1 MRLCAFCKKR
11 LDLDGKVMRADT
23 CPHCGRDLHSCVQ
36 CEFYDPFA
44 HNKCREPESEW
55 VSDREKANFCD
66 FFRFGGG
73 KDTGKD
79 RSEEARRKL
88 EELFGGGGE

>member
-1 MRLCAFCKKR
+1 MKLCAFCKKE
-11 LDLDGKVMRADT
+11 LEIEGKVMRTDT
-23 CPHCGRDLHSCVQ
+23 CSHCGRDLHSCVQ
-36 CEFYDPFA
+36 CEFYDQFA

-66 FFRFGGG
+66 LFRFSGG

-79 RSEEARRKL
+79 RSREARRKL
-88 EELFGGGGE
+88 EELFGGGGD